1 MDTGED
7 TSDMASLT
15 HAALAVVSK
24 YLRLGRT
31 SSLLVTSVSALSFL
45 FLINIR
51 KKKKGQ
57 KELSENEM
65 TRFLMS
71 SENVMKMIQDSS
83 FLSEIDVTLM
93 CGAGDLAPD
102 DSLTS
107 DVSSGDGGH
116 VTLGCEAH
124 EETWPGAG
132 TGQVARHHQELWR
145 LTSDISCH
153 QLTAELSHDDMSG
166 LQWQYTD
173 KGQWHEAWSDYG
185 SLGSDQEDFIE
196 DDTRMLA
203 DPLDWDVSRI
213 SLAEDGVL

>member
-1 MDTGED
+1 
-7 TSDMASLT
+7 MASLT

-24 YLRLGRT
+24 YLNFGKT
-31 SSLLVTSVSALSFL
+31 SSLLVTSVSALSIL
-45 FLINIR
+45 LLINIR

-71 SENVMKMIQDSS
+71 SEKVMKMIQDSS
-83 FLSEIDVTLM
+83 FLSDIDVSLM
-93 CGAGDLAPD
+93 CGAGDLAPV

-107 DVSSGDGGH
+107 DVGQ

-124 EETWPGAG
+124 EETWTGAG
-132 TGQVARHHQELWR
+132 TGQVATHHQELWR

-153 QLTAELSHDDMSG
+153 QLTAELSHDDMSVSG

-185 SLGSDQEDFIE
+185 SLGSDQEDFTE

>member
-1 MDTGED
+1 
-7 TSDMASLT
+7 MASLT

-24 YLRLGRT
+24 YLNFGKT
-31 SSLLVTSVSALSFL
+31 SSLLVTSVSALSIL
-45 FLINIR
+45 LLINIR

-57 KELSENEM
+57 KELGENEM

-71 SENVMKMIQDSS
+71 SEKVMKMIQDSS
-83 FLSEIDVTLM
+83 FLSDIDVSLM

-107 DVSSGDGGH
+107 DVSGDGGH
-116 VTLGCEAH
+116 VTLGCEAQ

-132 TGQVARHHQELWR
+132 TGQVSTHHQELWR

-153 QLTAELSHDDMSG
+153 QLTAELSHDDMSHLSG

-185 SLGSDQEDFIE
+185 SLGSDQEDFTE

>member
-1 MDTGED
+1 
-7 TSDMASLT
+7 MAGLT

-24 YLRLGRT
+24 YLSFCKT
-31 SSLLVTSVSALSFL
+31 SSLLVTSVSALSL
-45 FLINIR
+45 LLLINIR

-57 KELSENEM
+57 KELGENEM

-71 SENVMKMIQDSS
+71 SEKVMKMIQDSS
-83 FLSEIDVTLM
+83 FLSDIDVSLM

-107 DVSSGDGGH
+107 DV
-116 VTLGCEAH
+116 TLGCDAQ
-124 EETWPGAG
+124 EETWLGAG
-132 TGQVARHHQELWR
+132 TGQVATHHQELWR

-153 QLTAELSHDDMSG
+153 QLTAELSHDDMSVSG

-185 SLGSDQEDFIE
+185 SLGSDQEDFID